1 MAWLSLVLSQF
12 GTVLGSYEALF
23 CAGLK
28 QSGFSGVCQKMA
40 LHCCEES
47 MLFAQKLIHLHNLD
61 VKLRISL
68 EC

>member
-12 GTVLGSYEALF
+12 GTVLGSYETLF
-23 CAGLK
+23 CGRLK

-47 MLFAQKLIHLHNLD
+47 MLFTQKVIHLHNLD
-61 VKLRISL
+61 VELRISL